1 MTARP
6 VQPRLDAVPTLPH
19 GARPPIMEPIIASI
33 GKGTAMAFDVS
44 KINIPLGFGC
54 MRFDGRA
61 DDTVDI
67 AQVSEMIDCYMEA
80 GGNYFD
86 TAWAYPNSEKTLR
99 KALVERHPRDSYLIA
114 AKCITWSNCTCKE
127 DLEAQLQETLATL
140 GIDYLDVYLMH
151 NLGGTRTASF
161 EKFDAWEFVKS
172 VKERG
177 LAKHIGFSAHCTP
190 EELEGFIA
198 AYPEAEIIQ
207 LQANYSDWD
216 SPDFRE
222 RECVELAHAHGFP
235 VIAMEPVKGGILADP
250 PQAVRDI
257 LDEAMP
263 DDSYATA
270 ALRFTA
276 SQPGIVVTLSGMSTL
291 EQVQDNCRAFR
302 DFKPLDDGELAAIDR
317 ARAALKEGG
326 TVQCTSCDY
335 CAKVCPQ
342 NIGISQSLAVLNH
355 FINYGDAAS
364 AGYQMGFV
372 VRFNAGKNMITECIR
387 CGACEDTCPQNLPIL
402 EYFDRINDEIFSVEP
417 EQPALMRGST
427 VGKR

>member
-1 MTARP
+1 
-6 VQPRLDAVPTLPH
+6 
-19 GARPPIMEPIIASI
+19 MEPIIASI

-114 AKCITWSNCTCKE
+114 SKCITWSNCTCKE

-161 EKFDAWEFVKS
+161 EKYDAWEFVKS

-250 PQAVRDI
+250 PQAVKDI

-335 CAKVCPQ
+335 CAKVCPL

-355 FINYGDAAS
+355 YINYGDAAS

-387 CGACEDTCPQNLPIL
+387 CGACEDACPQNLPIL

>member
-1 MTARP
+1 
-6 VQPRLDAVPTLPH
+6 
-19 GARPPIMEPIIASI
+19 MEPIIASI

-99 KALVERHPRDSYLIA
+99 KALVERHPRDFYLIA
-114 AKCITWSNCTCKE
+114 SKCITWSNCTCKE

-161 EKFDAWEFVKS
+161 EKLDAWEFVKS

-222 RECVELAHAHGFP
+222 RECVELAHAHGLP

-250 PQAVRDI
+250 PQAVKDI

-263 DDSYATA
+263 NDSYATA

-276 SQPGIVVTLSGMSTL
+276 SQPGIVVTLSGMSAL

-326 TVQCTSCDY
+326 AVQCTSCDY
-335 CAKVCPQ
+335 CAKVCPR

-355 FINYGDAAS
+355 YINYGDAAS

-387 CGACEDTCPQNLPIL
+387 CGACEDACPQNLPIL

>member
-1 MTARP
+1 
-6 VQPRLDAVPTLPH
+6 
-19 GARPPIMEPIIASI
+19 MEPIIASI

-114 AKCITWSNCTCKE
+114 SKCITWSNCTCKE

-172 VKERG
+172 VKGRG

-250 PQAVRDI
+250 PQAVKDI

-263 DDSYATA
+263 NDSYATA

-326 TVQCTSCDY
+326 AVQCTSCDY
-335 CAKVCPQ
+335 CAKVCPL

-355 FINYGDAAS
+355 YINYGDAAS

-387 CGACEDTCPQNLPIL
+387 CGACEDACPQNLPIL

>member
-1 MTARP
+1 
-6 VQPRLDAVPTLPH
+6 
-19 GARPPIMEPIIASI
+19 MEPIIASI

-67 AQVSEMIDCYMEA
+67 VQVSEMIDCYMEA

-114 AKCITWSNCTCKE
+114 SKCITWSNCTCKE

-161 EKFDAWEFVKS
+161 EKYDAWEFVKS

-222 RECVELAHAHGFP
+222 CECVELAHAHGFP

-250 PQAVRDI
+250 PQAVKDI

-326 TVQCTSCDY
+326 AVQCTSCDY
-335 CAKVCPQ
+335 CAKVCPL

-387 CGACEDTCPQNLPIL
+387 CGACEDACPQNLPIL

>member
-1 MTARP
+1 
-6 VQPRLDAVPTLPH
+6 
-19 GARPPIMEPIIASI
+19 MEPIIASI

-114 AKCITWSNCTCKE
+114 SKCITWSNCTCKE

-335 CAKVCPQ
+335 CAKVCPL

-387 CGACEDTCPQNLPIL
+387 CGACEDACPQNLPIL

>member
-1 MTARP
+1 
-6 VQPRLDAVPTLPH
+6 
-19 GARPPIMEPIIASI
+19 MEPIITSI

-114 AKCITWSNCTCKE
+114 SKCITWSNCTCKE

-161 EKFDAWEFVKS
+161 EKYDAWEFVKS

-222 RECVELAHAHGFP
+222 RECVELAHARGFP

-250 PQAVRDI
+250 PQAVKDI

-302 DFKPLDDGELAAIDR
+302 DFKPLDDGEFAAIDR

-372 VRFNAGKNMITECIR
+372 VRFNAGKSMITECIR
-387 CGACEDTCPQNLPIL
+387 CGACEDACPQNLPIL

>member
-1 MTARP
+1 
-6 VQPRLDAVPTLPH
+6 
-19 GARPPIMEPIIASI
+19 MEPIIASI
-33 GKGTAMAFDVS
+33 GKETAMAFDVS

-114 AKCITWSNCTCKE
+114 SKCITWSNCTCKE

-161 EKFDAWEFVKS
+161 EKYDAWEFVKG

-250 PQAVRDI
+250 PQAVKDI

-335 CAKVCPQ
+335 CAKVCPL

-372 VRFNAGKNMITECIR
+372 VRFNAGKSMITECIR
-387 CGACEDTCPQNLPIL
+387 CGACEDACPQNLPIL

>member
-1 MTARP
+1 
-6 VQPRLDAVPTLPH
+6 
-19 GARPPIMEPIIASI
+19 MEPIIDSI

-114 AKCITWSNCTCKE
+114 SKCITWSNCTCKE

-250 PQAVRDI
+250 PQAVKDI

-387 CGACEDTCPQNLPIL
+387 CGACEDACPQNLPIL

>member
-1 MTARP
+1 
-6 VQPRLDAVPTLPH
+6 
-19 GARPPIMEPIIASI
+19 MEPIIASI

-114 AKCITWSNCTCKE
+114 SKCITWSNCTCKE

-250 PQAVRDI
+250 PQAVKDI

-263 DDSYATA
+263 NDSYATA

-302 DFKPLDDGELAAIDR
+302 DFKPLDDGEFAAIDR

-335 CAKVCPQ
+335 CAKVCPL

-387 CGACEDTCPQNLPIL
+387 CGACEDACPQNLPIL

>member
-114 AKCITWSNCTCKE
+114 SKCITWSNCTCKE

-161 EKFDAWEFVKS
+161 EKYDAWEFVKS

-250 PQAVRDI
+250 PQAVKDI

-335 CAKVCPQ
+335 CAKVCPL

-387 CGACEDTCPQNLPIL
+387 CGACEDACPQNLPIL

>member
-1 MTARP
+1 
-6 VQPRLDAVPTLPH
+6 
-19 GARPPIMEPIIASI
+19 
-33 GKGTAMAFDVS
+33 MAFDVS

-114 AKCITWSNCTCKE
+114 SKCITWSNCTCKE

-161 EKFDAWEFVKS
+161 EKYDAWEFVKG

-222 RECVELAHAHGFP
+222 RECVKLAHAHGFP

-250 PQAVRDI
+250 PQAVKDI

-335 CAKVCPQ
+335 CAKVCPL

-372 VRFNAGKNMITECIR
+372 VRFNAGKSMITECIR
-387 CGACEDTCPQNLPIL
+387 CGACEDACPQNLPIL

>member
-1 MTARP
+1 
-6 VQPRLDAVPTLPH
+6 
-19 GARPPIMEPIIASI
+19 MEPIIASI

-114 AKCITWSNCTCKE
+114 SKCITWSNCTCKE

-250 PQAVRDI
+250 PQAVKDI

-263 DDSYATA
+263 NDSYATA

-276 SQPGIVVTLSGMSTL
+276 SQPGIVVTLSGMSAL

-335 CAKVCPQ
+335 CAKVCPR

-355 FINYGDAAS
+355 YINYGDAAS

-387 CGACEDTCPQNLPIL
+387 CGACEDACPQNLPIL

>member
-86 TAWAYPNSEKTLR
+86 TAWAYPNSEKTLC

-114 AKCITWSNCTCKE
+114 SKCITWSNCTCKE

-161 EKFDAWEFVKS
+161 EKYDAWEFVKS

-335 CAKVCPQ
+335 CAKVCPL

-372 VRFNAGKNMITECIR
+372 VRFNAGKSMITECIR
-387 CGACEDTCPQNLPIL
+387 CGACEDACPQNLPIL

>member
-1 MTARP
+1 
-6 VQPRLDAVPTLPH
+6 
-19 GARPPIMEPIIASI
+19 
-33 GKGTAMAFDVS
+33 MAFDVS

-114 AKCITWSNCTCKE
+114 SKCITWSNCTCKE

-235 VIAMEPVKGGILADP
+235 IIAMEPVKGGILADP
-250 PQAVRDI
+250 PQAVKDI

-263 DDSYATA
+263 NDSYATA

-302 DFKPLDDGELAAIDR
+302 DFKPLDDGEFAAIDR

-335 CAKVCPQ
+335 CAKVCPL

-355 FINYGDAAS
+355 YINYGDAAS

-372 VRFNAGKNMITECIR
+372 VRFNAGKSMITECIR
-387 CGACEDTCPQNLPIL
+387 CGACEDACPQNLPIL

>member
-1 MTARP
+1 
-6 VQPRLDAVPTLPH
+6 
-19 GARPPIMEPIIASI
+19 MEPIIASI

-114 AKCITWSNCTCKE
+114 SKCITWSNCTCKE

-222 RECVELAHAHGFP
+222 RECVELAYAHGFP

-250 PQAVRDI
+250 PQAVKDI

-326 TVQCTSCDY
+326 AVQCTSCDY
-335 CAKVCPQ
+335 CAKVCPL

-372 VRFNAGKNMITECIR
+372 VRFNAGKSMITECIR
-387 CGACEDTCPQNLPIL
+387 CGACEDACPQNLPIL

>member
-1 MTARP
+1 
-6 VQPRLDAVPTLPH
+6 
-19 GARPPIMEPIIASI
+19 MEPIIASI

-114 AKCITWSNCTCKE
+114 SKCITWSNCTCKE

-222 RECVELAHAHGFP
+222 RECVELAHAHDFP

-250 PQAVRDI
+250 PQAVKDI

-291 EQVQDNCRAFR
+291 EQVQDNCRAFQ
-302 DFKPLDDGELAAIDR
+302 DFKPLDDGEFAAIDR

-335 CAKVCPQ
+335 CAKVCPL

-387 CGACEDTCPQNLPIL
+387 CGACEDACPQNLPIL